1 MDIFLKI
8 ILSSSLIYT
17 INLVTKTLT
26 TNNFDKLFIPKHQKA
41 LYNICSFIFLLII
54 FIGYGVLLGGFYSQ
68 IRGGKVADSIGVV
81 LIIVY
86 VIMFLFTGYL
96 CLRKWIKEKKSDMTI
111 NMDEKRATLLLFVV
125 MILNIA
131 IYSILL
137 CEMYLLDGLGR
148 TNYLGNIMNCII
160 FFFGIS
166 YVLLQS
172 HLYLI
177 GLKKRKWNYVLSPMP
192 DNIEKKYLN
201 VLYSLSPNQL
211 VLSEETD
218 NSHNPSSVYV
228 YDMNKNTYV
237 HFERVLSFK
246 K

>member
-8 ILSSSLIYT
+8 LLSSSLIYT
-17 INLVTKTLT
+17 INLVSRTLT
-26 TNNFDKLFIPKHQKA
+26 ANNFDKLFIPKHQKV
-41 LYNICSFIFLLII
+41 LYNICSFIFLFII

-68 IRGGKVADSIGVV
+68 IRGGKVANSISGI

-86 VIMFLFTGYL
+86 VVAFLFTGYL
-96 CLRKWIKEKKSDMTI
+96 CLRKWIKEKKSGMTF
-111 NMDEKRATLLLFVV
+111 NMNEKRATFLLFVG

-131 IYSILL
+131 TYSILL
-137 CEMYLLDGLGR
+137 CEMYLLDGLGKM
-148 TNYLGNIMNCII
+148 NYLGNLMNCII
-160 FFFGIS
+160 LFFGLS

-192 DNIEKKYLN
+192 ENIEKKYLN

-211 VLSEETD
+211 VLSEEKD
-218 NSHNPSSVYV
+218 GSHNPSSVYV
-228 YDMNKNTYV
+228 YDMNKNTYIY
-237 HFERVLSFK
+237 FERVLSFEK
-246 K
+246 